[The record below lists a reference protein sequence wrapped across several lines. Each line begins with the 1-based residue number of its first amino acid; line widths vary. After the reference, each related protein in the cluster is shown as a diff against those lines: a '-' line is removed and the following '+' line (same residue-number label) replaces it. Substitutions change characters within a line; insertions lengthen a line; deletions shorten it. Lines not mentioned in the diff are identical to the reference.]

1 MKIYC
6 GIDGGGTRTRLALVD
21 ENGGVLGFASG
32 GSCSFTDHGLEPAR
46 AELTRLW
53 HVAWRLAG
61 TEPRPADAVFM
72 GLGSILAP
80 ADAQTNCELAAQ
92 IGLAVAGQI
101 YADND
106 AWNAHAGGLGG
117 RPGILL
123 IAGTGSASLG
133 RNAQGESWRVGG
145 WGHLLGET
153 GSAYALG
160 LAAMI
165 AATRASDGRGPAT
178 ALTELVIGAFR
189 MKNIQEIFCQVH
201 GGNATR
207 ANVAA
212 LAPRIVALAVDGDAV
227 ARQILVQGAD
237 GLAEMVATVATRLHL
252 TAPEIAPT
260 GGLIMHAA
268 EFRRQF
274 LDVLGQKLPGY
285 RLVADGLAP
294 VWGAVLLAMEHA
306 TGAAP
311 SASFLDRL
319 KINQARFSE

>member
-6 GIDGGGTRTRLALVD
+6 GIDGGGTRTRLALVNETGD
-21 ENGGVLGFASG
+21 VLGFASG
-32 GSCSFTDHGLEPAR
+32 GSCSFTDHGLESAR

-53 HVAWRLAG
+53 HAAWRLAG
-61 TEPRPADAVFM
+61 MEPRPADAVFM

-123 IAGTGSASLG
+123 IAGTGSACLG
-133 RNAQGESWRVGG
+133 RNTQGESWRAGG

-153 GSAYALG
+153 GSAYAFG

-165 AATRASDGRGPAT
+165 AATRAADGRGPAT

-189 MKNIQEIFCQVH
+189 MNNIQEIFRQIH
-201 GGNATR
+201 GGNVTR
-207 ANVAA
+207 TEVAA
-212 LAPRIVALAVDGDAV
+212 LAPRIVALAANGDVV
-227 ARQILVQGAD
+227 ARQILAQGAD
-237 GLAEMVATVATRLHL
+237 GLAEMVTTVATRLRL
-252 TAPEIAPT
+252 DASEVALT
-260 GGLIMHAA
+260 GGLITHAA

-274 LDVLGQKLPGY
+274 LDVLGQKLPGFH
-285 RLVADGLAP
+285 LVANGLAP
-294 VWGAVLLAMEHA
+294 VWGAVLLAMERA
-306 TGAAP
+306 TGAVP
-311 SASFLDRL
+311 SASFLDQL
-319 KINQARFSE
+319 KINQVRFSA